1 MAQYAVLNGGVVVD
15 RREIADWDNYDPR
28 KKEALDEKGDW
39 MPVLRPL
46 VSEGSGPVETLIVE
60 TDKVRQVFS
69 YPEPTALDVK
79 NECQR
84 RIIQLTGARDL
95 DDCLIKQSNVQMEV
109 NYLNDKRLNGE
120 TLTKGEEA
128 WAAWAR
134 NLRVQIRT
142 LRAKSNEIEALD
154 PIPMK
159 YTHDSY
165 WS

>member
-46 VSEGSGPVETLIVE
+46 VPEGAGPIETLIVE

-69 YPEPTALDVK
+69 YPPPTVTDVK
-79 NECQR
+79 QEAQR
-84 RIIQLTGARDL
+84 RIYELYPQWKQANMIARAVEL
-95 DDCLIKQSNVQMEV
+95 LQVGQANWSPEEQAEAAA
-109 NYLNDKRLNGE
+109 LN
-120 TLTKGEEA
+120 
-128 WAAWAR
+128 AAWAWIKA
-134 NLRVQIRT
+134 V
-142 LRAKSNEIEALD
+142 RAKSNEIELLNPLPED
-154 PIPMK
+154 V
-159 YTHDSY
+159 THDSW